1 MEGFHVNEFCHKIE
15 RKSLNP
21 TTVYFN
27 NSAESQE
34 LFNNDHHPVKWH
46 KWHIANTT
54 ISMINTTIWD
64 IVIST
69 THRNITSL
77 WDKSPINTCQPW
89 LDSTSTRL
97 WYIASRMRA
106 WYMFSSKS
114 YQPQNESPSPPKKPF
129 TYRKSKTKFRKLE
142 VFLSTFENNFF

>member
-69 THRNITSL
+69 THRNIIKVLST
-77 WDKSPINTCQPW
+77 PIN
-89 LDSTSTRL
+89 LDWIQLQLDFDTL
-97 WYIASRMRA
+97 LVEWELDICLVVKVINLRMNHPPLP
-106 WYMFSSKS
+106 KS
-114 YQPQNESPSPPKKPF
+114 HLHTGHQKQS
-129 TYRKSKTKFRKLE
+129 LE
-142 VFLSTFENNFF
+142 N